1 MDGTGLRFETI
12 EHGGEYPDT
21 MPQAIKLVDA
31 EGRSGRRDIGRRVAL
46 DHATESD
53 LRGIS
58 GLPPDSDQTTNIPD
72 WQLRARKRHRVPP
85 SRDCSILDHRL
96 IPISALILL
105 ISASSSAVSTA
116 SDSWMATFFRSPEN
130 LNGT

>member
-1 MDGTGLRFETI
+1 MNGTDLRFETI

-58 GLPPDSDQTTNIPD
+58 GLPPTATKLRTSRIGSFVPQEETSRAAIARLLDPGSSTHSDFGPD
-72 WQLRARKRHRVPP
+72 PP
-85 SRDCSILDHRL
+85 DFR
-96 IPISALILL
+96 
-105 ISASSSAVSTA
+105 
-116 SDSWMATFFRSPEN
+116 FFLSGEH
-130 LNGT
+130 GI